1 MINIK
6 IKEYGEEDI
15 VTRTITV
22 TLFCI
27 PIFSYKKTSTN
38 RVVVNQF
45 NKPKEIDR
53 IKGCNNEN
61 ENKSKRD
68 SKRSLYR
75 G

>member
-6 IKEYGEEDI
+6 IKEYGEEDA

-38 RVVVNQF
+38 RVAVNQF
-45 NKPKEIDR
+45 NKPKR
-53 IKGCNNEN
+53 
-61 ENKSKRD
+61 KS
-68 SKRSLYR
+68 
-75 G
+75 

>member
-6 IKEYGEEDI
+6 IKEYGEESI

-38 RVVVNQF
+38 RVVVDQF
-45 NKPKEIDR
+45 HKPKER
-53 IKGCNNEN
+53 IKIKGFNNETKN
-61 ENKSKRD
+61 
-68 SKRSLYR
+68 
-75 G
+75 

>member
-15 VTRTITV
+15 VTRTITI
-22 TLFCI
+22 TLFYI

-45 NKPKEIDR
+45 NKPEER
-53 IKGCNNEN
+53 IKIKGFNNET
-61 ENKSKRD
+61 ED
-68 SKRSLYR
+68 
-75 G
+75 

>member
-15 VTRTITV
+15 VIRTITV

-38 RVVVNQF
+38 KNAVNQF
-45 NKPKEIDR
+45 HKPKERVR
-53 IKGCNNEN
+53 IKGFNNET
-61 ENKSKRD
+61 EN
-68 SKRSLYR
+68 
-75 G
+75 

>member
-22 TLFCI
+22 TRFCI

-45 NKPKEIDR
+45 NKPEER
-53 IKGCNNEN
+53 IKIKGFNNET
-61 ENKSKRD
+61 EN
-68 SKRSLYR
+68 
-75 G
+75 

>member
-6 IKEYGEEDI
+6 IKEYGEEGI

-27 PIFSYKKTSTN
+27 PVFIYKKTSTN

-45 NKPKEIDR
+45 NKPKERVR
-53 IKGCNNEN
+53 IKEFNNET
-61 ENKSKRD
+61 EN
-68 SKRSLYR
+68 
-75 G
+75 